1 MYVCMYSVYVQ
12 YVSMYL
18 CIYVCIS
25 EPFVRKPFIRARLS
39 CRNLEL
45 HYHGLLAA
53 NFWKETARRGW
64 RCKET
69 ESHNESCHRAERL
82 QAPSSEAPAS
92 HNHQNSEH
100 TTHFARCHSNARPHL
115 PLEVP
120 SLLFA
125 GASMASHICS
135 LVKTAITCPTDL
147 GRYSCRSPRS
157 PGRRPAGRHPDTFQ
171 RHVPGSGSGDTSQG
185 GRGHARPGLELELGW
200 RSLRTSCGRFSYYR
214 RPNHCG
220 QATLQNGMETSER

>member
-1 MYVCMYSVYVQ
+1 MHACMHACMYVCMYVQCVCTVCKYVF
-12 YVSMYL
+12 MYL
-18 CIYVCIS
+18 CLH
-25 EPFVRKPFIRARLS
+25 IRAIRAQASSCVARLS

-135 LVKTAITCPTDL
+135 LVKTAVAGPADL
-147 GRYSCRSPRS
+147 CRYSCRSPRS
-157 PGRRPAGRHPDTFQ
+157 HRRRPAGRHPHEVQ
-171 RHVPGSGSGDTSQG
+171 RHVQG
-185 GRGHARPGLELELGW
+185 EGGGY
-200 RSLRTSCGRFSYYR
+200 SY
-214 RPNHCG
+214 
-220 QATLQNGMETSER
+220 